1 MRTSDRGSTTG
12 SCPLDRPEAQR
23 AGCPLGRAKRVSPP
37 LTAIFEEKLAC
48 KCGLFFRMLY
58 SNGAEPFP
66 TPDSPDPPEALRL
79 PGLRF
84 VPVSC
89 ICSRLNRTHVKA
101 EIKLDRFS
109 TTPYS
114 SAPLPPRGR
123 QQKQYGEVSEWLKEH
138 AWKVCIRQRIEGSN
152 PSLTA
157 TFKEELAC
165 KCELFFR
172 LSLFNVYL
180 PCTGHLLLLANASVH
195 WDRLQLARP
204 LLPHR

>member
-1 MRTSDRGSTTG
+1 M
-12 SCPLDRPEAQR
+12 
-23 AGCPLGRAKRVSPP
+23 LGRQYGEVSEWLKEHAWKVCIRQRIGGSNPP

-48 KCGLFFRMLY
+48 KCGLFFRMLHPGGG
-58 SNGAEPFP
+58 SFSA
-66 TPDSPDPPEALRL
+66 PDPPVALCL

-84 VPVSC
+84 VPFC
-89 ICSRLNRTHVKA
+89 YICSRLNRTHVKA

-109 TTPYS
+109 ATPYS

-157 TFKEELAC
+157 TFKEEPAC
-165 KCELFFR
+165 KCGLFFR
-172 LSLFNVYL
+172 LSLVNSCQ
-180 PCTGHLLLLANASVH
+180 PCEGHPLQRVNASVH
-195 WDRLQLARP
+195 
-204 LLPHR
+204 